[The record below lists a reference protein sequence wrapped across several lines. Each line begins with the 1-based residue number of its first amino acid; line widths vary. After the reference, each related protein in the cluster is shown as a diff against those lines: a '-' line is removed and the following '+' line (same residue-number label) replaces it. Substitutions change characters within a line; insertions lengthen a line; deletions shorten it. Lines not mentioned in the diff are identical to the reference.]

1 MNLQQL
7 LTFCQ
12 VAKTQHFTRAA
23 ELLGM
28 TQPAVT
34 QQVRSLE
41 DEFGQAL
48 FDRVGRSVQ
57 LTPAGEV
64 LLDYAERITQDFS
77 ECRTAMAD
85 LQNLGRGRLR
95 LGSGLTLS
103 IFMLPGLLQPYRH
116 SHPGIDITVTTGS
129 TSEVLK
135 KLLANEVDL
144 ALVTGP
150 SPDNNLVITQL
161 YDDEMIL
168 VVHPRHRFCTR
179 GEISPEELRGE
190 SFIFFEEGSGYRT
203 FLEDFFR
210 KTGVFPRVHM
220 DLDSIEAMKK
230 MAEVGL
236 GVTIIPRMSAL
247 DEIQEGSLVEIR
259 MTGVKPLV
267 RTTTVAYRRDK
278 YLSSAMKA
286 FLAVLEKT
294 YSTRI
299 PGASLPRPKVKRR
312 I

>member
-1 MNLQQL
+1 M
-7 LTFCQ
+7 TFCQ

-23 ELLGM
+23 DTLGM

-34 QQVRSLE
+34 QQIKALE

-64 LLDYAERITQDFS
+64 LLEYAERISQYFS

-116 SHPGIDITVTTGS
+116 SHPGIDITVSTGS
-129 TSEVLK
+129 TSEILK
-135 KLLANEVDL
+135 KLRANEVDL

-150 SPDNNLVITQL
+150 SPDNNLVITRL

-168 VVHPRHRFCTR
+168 VVRPRHRFCAR
-179 GEISPEELRGE
+179 GVISPEELRGE
-190 SFIFFEEGSGYRT
+190 SFIFFEQGSGYRT

-210 KTGVFPRVHM
+210 RAGVFPRIHM

-230 MAEVGL
+230 MVEVGL

-247 DEIQEGSLVEIR
+247 DEIREGSLVEIKMDR
-259 MTGVKPLV
+259 AKPLV
-267 RTTTVAYRRDK
+267 RTTTAVYHHDK
-278 YLSSAMKA
+278 YLSSAIKA
-286 FLAVLEKT
+286 FFAVLETT
-294 YSTRI
+294 YSVRI
-299 PGASLPRPKVKRR
+299 PGGSLPRPKTKRGN
-312 I
+312 